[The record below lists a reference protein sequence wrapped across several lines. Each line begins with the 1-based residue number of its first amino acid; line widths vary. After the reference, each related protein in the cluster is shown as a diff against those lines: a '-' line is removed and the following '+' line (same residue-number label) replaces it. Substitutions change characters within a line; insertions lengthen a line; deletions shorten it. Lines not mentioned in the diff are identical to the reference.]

1 MQNDRV
7 ELCMANAGKHK
18 QYLQDKVIPGM
29 EKYRR
34 GMKNRVPK
42 SYPEEESAGKV

>member
-1 MQNDRV
+1 
-7 ELCMANAGKHK
+7 MANAGKHK

-34 GMKNRVPK
+34 GMKNRTPK
-42 SYPEEESAGKV
+42 SYPEWKNNAKV